1 LKPRSDR
8 LLVGMRILEGMFFI
22 GIVGS
27 AVVLVLT
34 EDVRELLGHKDG

>member
-1 LKPRSDR
+1 M
-8 LLVGMRILEGMFFI
+8 LLAAMRILDGMFFI

-34 EDVRELLGHKDG
+34 TVEDVRELLGHKD